1 MTAPMEPVFED
12 PPPAGNGP
20 RDTSMWAPTVAVL
33 IRNTGRWMKV
43 FVGDYKDANRLVG
56 QIRNG
61 RYAWAG
67 HEWEATARNTL
78 SSMDA
83 TVYARHI
90 RPLDAA
96 TDDTPNDEGD
106 NA

>member
-1 MTAPMEPVFED
+1 MNAPMEPVFMD
-12 PPPAGNGP
+12 PPPAANGP
-20 RDTSMWAPTVAVL
+20 RDASIWAPTIAAL
-33 IRNTGRWMKV
+33 IEKTGQWAKV

-56 QIRNG
+56 QVRNS

-67 HEWEATARNTL
+67 HEWEVTARNTL
-78 SSMDA
+78 SHTDA

-90 RPLDAA
+90 KPLDA
-96 TDDTPNDEGD
+96 PNDEGD